1 MEVFSREGVQAIGES
16 LGRPIPGQSLTNS
29 PDNKYQWEGPPDFTD
44 LKEALGDTVNRLL
57 DRQNLVPILKS
68 INDGVPI
75 MDIVAQIGYVG
86 FREGKWNPDLM
97 LLLAEPLAYALMS
110 MAENADIKYRIDSD
124 DSPAGAED
132 DSKAESR
139 YASLR
144 SQNVKKIK
152 GKLKEIGGKAKA
164 MVGGM
169 SNEISAKINEEV
181 TPSLLDRSV
190 ETQEDIVEE
199 DTENLLDRRMG

>member
-1 MEVFSREGVQAIGES
+1 M
-16 LGRPIPGQSLTNS
+16 GRTTRFY
-29 PDNKYQWEGPPDFTD
+29 K
-44 LKEALGDTVNRLL
+44 LKRSFRDTVNRLL

-124 DSPAGAED
+124 DS
-132 DSKAESR
+132 
-139 YASLR
+139 
-144 SQNVKKIK
+144 
-152 GKLKEIGGKAKA
+152 
-164 MVGGM
+164 
-169 SNEISAKINEEV
+169 SA
-181 TPSLLDRSV
+181 
-190 ETQEDIVEE
+190 
-199 DTENLLDRRMG
+199 